1 MSFASVLLEKQ
12 AALRS
17 ASVRSALSLP
27 PRRRVRRSSERAS
40 GHINFV
46 ATAAVAT
53 AAACCFS
60 RRRFTLRFRRGRQG
74 LESQV
79 GVGRHRISQFS
90 FSYCN
95 KASLRLFLNNDRL

>member
-46 ATAAVAT
+46 AAAVAT

-60 RRRFTLRFRRGRQG
+60 RAPFHTSFQARPSR
-74 LESQV
+74 S
-79 GVGRHRISQFS
+79 RISGRGGKTSHFTV
-90 FSYCN
+90 FFFV
-95 KASLRLFLNNDRL
+95 L